1 MIRELLSI
9 LRSGEPL
16 TPIGDSFTKMVE
28 IAADLTVRAGK
39 IYFQEQTDR
48 EQLLEVRR
56 EDVKVNKLQRK
67 IRKRVVMHLSV
78 SRNAPDLPYC
88 LLLMSL
94 VKDVERIGDY
104 AKDLSFIH
112 EFAPATFG
120 NHEIVR
126 ELRRIRAGVEEMMVS
141 VKHVLDSYD
150 NEQAVRLIRQG
161 RGLIDCGDEV
171 LRALA
176 KHPFDAATHT
186 ALVLGTQYY
195 RRLCGHALN
204 LLSSVVMPLH
214 KLDYYD
220 EDDIAVART
229 VETSSR

>member
-1 MIRELLSI
+1 MLRELVNI
-9 LRSGEPL
+9 LRSGEPQTL
-16 TPIGDSFTKMVE
+16 LGDSFTKMVE

-39 IYFQEQTDR
+39 IYFREQTDPEHLR
-48 EQLLEVRR
+48 EVRH

-88 LLLMSL
+88 LVLMSL

-112 EFAPATFG
+112 EFAPPVFAE
-120 NHEIVR
+120 HEIVR
-126 ELRRIRAGVEEMMVS
+126 ELRLIRAGVEEMMLS
-141 VKHVLDSYD
+141 LKPVLESTD
-150 NEQAVRLIRQG
+150 NTQAIRLIRNG
-161 RGLIDCGDEV
+161 RGLIDRGDEV

-176 KHPFDAATHT
+176 KQPFDAPTHT

-204 LLSSVVMPLH
+204 LLSSVVVPLH

-220 EDDIAVART
+220 EDDIAVSRT
-229 VETSSR
+229 VATPGH